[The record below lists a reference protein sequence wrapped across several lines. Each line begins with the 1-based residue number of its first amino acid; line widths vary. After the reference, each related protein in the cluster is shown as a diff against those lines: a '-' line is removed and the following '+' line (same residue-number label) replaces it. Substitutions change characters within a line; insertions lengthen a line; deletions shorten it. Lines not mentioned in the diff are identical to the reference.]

1 MVKGDVAQ
9 APAEG
14 LGQTSALDIGPG
26 VEDKAVT
33 PHAKRS
39 ETPLTDP
46 IP

>member
-1 MVKGDVAQ
+1 MVKGDVAK
-9 APAEG
+9 APSEG

-33 PHAKRS
+33 PPVERS
-39 ETPLTDP
+39 ETPPTDP